1 MIAQIYIFLAS
12 FLISTLMKI
21 INKTLTFKLYGIDDI
36 KENVMFAVWH
46 NSTFSTFDVN
56 PLKNMAALTA
66 AGIKG
71 DIFTRAIKRYNY
83 KIIRVPYEE
92 NSRQSANAALQ
103 IIKTLKEGFN
113 LVVAL
118 DGPKGPLFSIK
129 PGIFYLS
136 QKSKKKIVPVGAF
149 FSRKISLS
157 YRWDKYII
165 PMPFSK
171 VSVYLDTNYEG
182 KTEESLRAAMADAE
196 KKAENLLID

>member
-1 MIAQIYIFLAS
+1 
-12 FLISTLMKI
+12 MKI
-21 INKTLTFKLYGIDDI
+21 INKTLKFKLYSIDDI
-36 KENVMFAVWH
+36 KENVIFAVWH
-46 NSTFSTFDVN
+46 NSTFSTFDAN

-92 NSRQSANAALQ
+92 NSRQSANAALK
-103 IIKTLKEGFN
+103 IIKVLKEGFN
-113 LVVAL
+113 LVIAL
-118 DGPKGPLFSIK
+118 DGPKGPVYSIK

-136 QKSKKKIVPVGAF
+136 QKSKKKIVPTGVA
-149 FSRKISLS
+149 FSRKITLF

-165 PMPFSK
+165 PAPFSK
-171 VSVYLDTNYEG
+171 ISVYLDTNYNG

-196 KKAENLLID
+196 EKARKLLNI